1 MKMSGGITV
10 RKWTPEDAEASYA
23 VYYDAVRYGATDL
36 YSPQQCEA
44 WVPSPIVQDWWLPR
58 LTEDDAWVTSDVHGL
73 TGLIG
78 LRPDGHLDLFFM
90 CSRARG
96 NGTAVRL
103 YEALIRRA
111 RELGLPKL
119 TTHASLHLRPF
130 LEKRGWQVISTEIV
144 TRMNVQIERFEM
156 ELPQFPSQTL

>member
-1 MKMSGGITV
+1 M
-10 RKWTPEDAEASYA
+10 REWTPEDAEASYA
-23 VYYDAVRYGATDL
+23 VYYDAVRNGATDL
-36 YSPQQCEA
+36 YSPQQCAA

-58 LTEDDAWVTSDVHGL
+58 LSEDDAWVTSDIHGL

-78 LRPDGHLDLFFM
+78 LRPDGYLDLFFV

-103 YEALIRRA
+103 YETLVRKAKD
-111 RELGLPKL
+111 LGLPSL

-130 LEKRGWQVISTEIV
+130 LEKRGWTVVSSEIV

-156 ELPQFPSQTL
+156 ELSQLPSQAS